1 MSTEYIAGQSAS
13 EFYNQSGEPNQ
24 VDLVNGATESA
35 LNATAQR
42 LSNRQDQSNQV
53 GGSSNAVSEDVLLS
67 KQRELSVAA
76 KRGDLLAVDRLEQE
90 VFALA
95 SQMVGGANAP
105 TRQPEQET
113 FEEESTADA
122 LIAQYGQEQVTE
134 TLQWSAESLSTEVAA
149 ALNEELA
156 GDGAKAHVAYSALD
170 NLRKNPELIASG
182 DQNVAFDLSV
192 ANQLAEEYGFN
203 GEKLAAINAGLVA
216 GKCTRAHAARLV
228 LSDPELAQV
237 AMSAARSG
245 LIKVAL

>member
-1 MSTEYIAGQSAS
+1 M
-13 EFYNQSGEPNQ
+13 
-24 VDLVNGATESA
+24 
-35 LNATAQR
+35 
-42 LSNRQDQSNQV
+42 
-53 GGSSNAVSEDVLLS
+53 LS
-67 KQRELSVAA
+67 KQRDLSAAA

-95 SQMVGGANAP
+95 SQIVGGP
-105 TRQPEQET
+105 TGPTNQPSEET
-113 FEEESTADA
+113 FEEESTAEA

-134 TLQWSAESLSTEVAA
+134 TLQWSAESLSEEVAA

-156 GDGAKAHVAYSALD
+156 GDGAQAHVAYSALD

-182 DQNVAFDLSV
+182 SENVAFDLSV

-245 LIKVAL
+245 LIKLAL